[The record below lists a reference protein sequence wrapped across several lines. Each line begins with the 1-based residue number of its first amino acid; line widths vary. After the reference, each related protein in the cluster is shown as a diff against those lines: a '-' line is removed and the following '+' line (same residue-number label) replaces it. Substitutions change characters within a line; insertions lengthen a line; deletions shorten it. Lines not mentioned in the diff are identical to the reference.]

1 MKHRFGGTPGAMD
14 DDVPSRPVSPTS
26 PRVVDVLV
34 PVAIDQA
41 YSYRVP
47 RGQELKPGDVVAVPL
62 GPREV
67 LGVVWAEN
75 PNPDPRL
82 HNRLKDV
89 GEKLDVPPLRE
100 ELRRLVDWVANYT
113 LSARGQVLGM
123 TLRMGAHLGPERQRV
138 GVRQV
143 GPPPQRLTPARRR
156 LLELVADGLLHGKSE
171 LAKEAGVSPGV
182 IDGLVDEGTLG
193 VEPMPREPAAPLPDP
208 DFAPA
213 DFSPEQAAA
222 AETMRALVMAGGFQ
236 AALLDGVTGS
246 GKTEVYFEAVAEI
259 IRQGRQSLILMPE
272 IALTGQF
279 LERFAQRFG
288 VRPLEWHSELT
299 PRTRARN
306 WAAIAAGEA
315 RVVVGARSALFLPY
329 GDLGLI
335 VVDEEH
341 DQAYKQEDGAHYHAR
356 DMAVVRASI
365 AKIPVVLASAT
376 PSVETEVNARKGR
389 YKRIALPSRFGG
401 QHMPQIEAIDLRR
414 EGPMRGR
421 FISPRLAEQV
431 GFAIERHEQ
440 ALLFLNRRGYA
451 PLTLCRACGHRF
463 ACTICD
469 AWLVDHRFRQR
480 LVCHHCGFSMP
491 RPQVCPHCAAEQS
504 LVAVGPG
511 VERLQEEAASLFPQ
525 ARTMVLS
532 SDLISSIETM
542 RSELNA
548 IAEGRVDIIIG
559 TQLVAKGHNF
569 PRLNLVGV
577 VDADL
582 GLSNGDPRA
591 AERTFQLLN
600 QVIGRAGR
608 DQGRGVGFLQT
619 HQPEHPVMK
628 ALVACDREAFYASE
642 IEIRERTLYPPF
654 GRLAS
659 LIISAGDRPTA
670 EGFAR
675 KLAASAPLDE
685 RVQVLGPAEAPLA
698 VIKGRYRFRLL
709 VKSARGFDLSNY
721 LRSWLA
727 QGPKTK
733 GNLKLEVDVDPQ
745 SFL

>member
-1 MKHRFGGTPGAMD
+1 MDRSVPGK
-14 DDVPSRPVSPTS
+14 PSSTTS
-26 PRVVDVLV
+26 SGSRVVDVLV
-34 PVAIDQA
+34 PVALDHA

-47 RGQELKPGDVVAVPL
+47 RGVDLKPGDVVSVPL

-67 LGVVWAEN
+67 TAVVWAEN
-75 PNPDPRL
+75 ANPDPRL

-89 GEKLDVPPLRE
+89 SAKLDVPPLRE
-100 ELRRLVDWVANYT
+100 ELRTLVDWVANYT
-113 LSARGQVLGM
+113 LSARGMVLRM
-123 TLRMGAHLGPERQRV
+123 TLRMGEHLGPERVRM
-138 GVRQV
+138 GVRLI
-143 GPPPQRLTPARRR
+143 GDPPQRMTTARRR
-156 LLELVADGLLHGKSE
+156 LIEILSDGLLHGKSDA
-171 LAKEAGVSPGV
+171 AKEAGVSAGV
-182 IDGLVDEGTLG
+182 IDGLVDEGTLA
-193 VEPMPREPAAPLPDP
+193 VEPMPRALPPPAPDPTFAAP
-208 DFAPA
+208 
-213 DFSPEQAAA
+213 DFSPEQQSAAQVLQQLA
-222 AETMRALVMAGGFQ
+222 AKDAFQ
-236 AALLDGVTGS
+236 VALLDGVTGS
-246 GKTEVYFEAVAEI
+246 GKTEVYFEAVAEAV
-259 IRQGRQSLILMPE
+259 RRGRQVLILMPE

-279 LERFAQRFG
+279 LDRFARRFG

-306 WAAIAAGEA
+306 WASIAAGEA
-315 RVVVGARSALFLPY
+315 HVVVGARSALFLPY
-329 GDLGLI
+329 ADLGLI

-341 DQAYKQEDGAHYHAR
+341 DQAYKQDDGAHYHAR
-356 DMAVVRASI
+356 DMAVVRAHI
-365 AKIPVVLASAT
+365 AKIPIVLASAT
-376 PSVETEVNARKGR
+376 PSVESEVNARKGR
-389 YKRIALPSRFGG
+389 YLRVPLPSRFGG
-401 QHMPQIEAIDLRR
+401 QHMPHIEAIDLRR
-414 EGPMRGR
+414 AGPPRGR
-421 FISPRLAEQV
+421 FISPPLAE
-431 GFAIERHEQ
+431 AIKIAVERREQ

-491 RPQVCPHCAAEQS
+491 RPHQCPHCAAEES
-504 LVAVGPG
+504 LAAVGPG
-511 VERLQEEAASLFPQ
+511 VERLQEEAAALFPD

-532 SDLISSIETM
+532 SDLITSIETM
-542 RSELNA
+542 RSELNE

-608 DQGRGVGFLQT
+608 EQGRGVGYLQT

-628 ALVACDREAFYASE
+628 ALVACDREAFYDTE
-642 IEIRERTLYPPF
+642 IEQRERALYPPF

-659 LIISAGDRPTA
+659 LIVSAGDRPTA

-675 KLAASAPLDE
+675 KLAAVAPIDE
-685 RVQVLGPAEAPLA
+685 RIQVLGPAEAPLA

-709 VKSARGFDLSNY
+709 VKSARGVDLSHY
-721 LRSWLA
+721 LREWLA
-727 QGPKTK
+727 AGPKTK

>member
-1 MKHRFGGTPGAMD
+1 MD
-14 DDVPSRPVSPTS
+14 DSRTSPTS
-26 PRVVDVLV
+26 NASTRVVDVQV
-34 PVAIDQA
+34 PVAVDQA

-47 RGQELKPGDVVAVPL
+47 RGLDLKPGDVVAVPL

-89 GEKLDVPPLRE
+89 AEKLDVPPLRE

-113 LSARGQVLGM
+113 LSPRGQVLRM
-123 TLRMGAHLGPERQRV
+123 TLRMGELGPERQRM
-138 GVRQV
+138 GVRLV
-143 GPPPQRLTPARRR
+143 GPPPQRMTPARRR
-156 LLELVADGLLHGKSE
+156 LIEILSDGLLHGKSDV
-171 LAKEAGVSPGV
+171 AKEAGVSPGV
-182 IDGLVDEGTLG
+182 IDGLVDEGTLH
-193 VEPMPREPAAPLPDP
+193 VEAMPREPAAPTPDP

-213 DFSPEQAAA
+213 DFSPEQARA
-222 AETMRALVMAGGFQ
+222 AETMRELVKPGGGFQ

-246 GKTEVYFEAVAEI
+246 GKTEVYFEAVAEVV
-259 IRQGRQSLILMPE
+259 RQGRQCLILMPE

-279 LERFAQRFG
+279 LDRFALRFG

-315 RVVVGARSALFLPY
+315 QVVVGARSALFLPY
-329 GDLGLI
+329 ADLGLI
-335 VVDEEH
+335 IVDEEH

-365 AKIPVVLASAT
+365 ARIPIVLASAT

-389 YKRIALPSRFGG
+389 YRRIPLPSRFGG

-414 EGPMRGR
+414 EPPMRGR

-431 GFAIERHEQ
+431 GHAIERREQ

-491 RPQVCPHCAAEQS
+491 RPLQCPHCAAEQS

-511 VERLQEEAASLFPQ
+511 VERLQEEASSLFPD

-532 SDLISSIETM
+532 SDLITSIEAM
-542 RSELNA
+542 RSELND

-642 IEIRERTLYPPF
+642 IEARERTLYPPF

-675 KLAASAPLDE
+675 QLASSAPVDE

-709 VKSARGFDLSNY
+709 VKSVRSFDLSNY
-721 LRSWLA
+721 LRQWLA

>member
-1 MKHRFGGTPGAMD
+1 MD
-14 DDVPSRPVSPTS
+14 HATRASPPSASSTRI
-26 PRVVDVLV
+26 VDVLV
-34 PVAIDQA
+34 PVALNQT

-47 RGQELKPGDVVAVPL
+47 REMELAPGDVIAVPL

-67 LGVVWAEN
+67 VGVVWAAN
-75 PNPDPRL
+75 ANPDPRL

-89 GEKLDVPPLRE
+89 TEKLDVPPLKT
-100 ELRRLVDWVANYT
+100 ELRSLVDWVANYT
-113 LSARGQVLGM
+113 LSARGMVLRM
-123 TLRMGAHLGPERQRV
+123 CLRMGEHLGPERARP
-138 GVRQV
+138 GVRLA
-143 GPPPQRLTPARRR
+143 GPPPGRMTPARRR
-156 LLELVADGLLHGKSE
+156 VIQALSDGLLHGKSDV
-171 LAKEAGVSPGV
+171 AREAGVSVGV
-182 IDGLVDEGTLG
+182 VDGLIDEGTL
-193 VEPMPREPAAPLPDP
+193 VTEAMPRAAPPPAPDP
-208 DFAPA
+208 SFAIPE
-213 DFSPEQAAA
+213 FSRQQRAAVDA
-222 AETMRALVMAGGFQ
+222 MRALAANGTFHV
-236 AALLDGVTGS
+236 ALLDGVTGS
-246 GKTEVYFEAVAEI
+246 GKTEVYFEAIAEV
-259 IRQGRQSLILMPE
+259 IRRGRQSLILMPE

-279 LERFAQRFG
+279 LDRFARRFG
-288 VRPLEWHSELT
+288 VRPVEWHSELT
-299 PRTRARN
+299 PRTRQRN
-306 WAAIAAGEA
+306 WAAIASGEA
-315 RVVVGARSALFLPY
+315 SVVVGARSALFMPY
-329 GDLGLI
+329 AELGLI

-341 DQAYKQEDGAHYHAR
+341 DQSYKQEDGAHYHAR
-356 DMAVVRASI
+356 DMAVVRAHI

-376 PSVETEVNARKGR
+376 PSVETEVNARKAR
-389 YKRIALPSRFGG
+389 YQRVALPSRFGG
-401 QHMPQIEAIDLRR
+401 QHMPHIEAIDLRR
-414 EGPMRGR
+414 EAPPRGR
-421 FISPRLAEQV
+421 FISPKLAEQI
-431 GFAIERHEQ
+431 GFAVERREQ

-491 RPQVCPHCAAEQS
+491 RPHVCPNCAAEES
-504 LVAVGPG
+504 LAAVGPG
-511 VERLQEEAASLFPQ
+511 VERLAEEAATLFPD
-525 ARTMVLS
+525 ARTIVLS
-532 SDLISSIETM
+532 SDLITSIETM
-542 RSELNA
+542 RSELNE

-559 TQLVAKGHNF
+559 TQLVAKGHHF

-591 AERTFQLLN
+591 AERTWQLLN

-608 DQGRGVGFLQT
+608 DQGRGVGYLQT
-619 HQPEHPVMK
+619 HQPDHPVMK

-642 IEIRERTLYPPF
+642 IESREKSGYPPF

-675 KLAASAPLDE
+675 RLASVAPIDE
-685 RVQVLGPAEAPLA
+685 GVQVLGPAEAPLA

-709 VKSARGFDLSNY
+709 AKSRRNFDLSEY
-721 LRSWLA
+721 LREWLA
-727 QGPKTK
+727 GGPKTK

>member
-1 MKHRFGGTPGAMD
+1 MDHAPRTGTSP
-14 DDVPSRPVSPTS
+14 PTS
-26 PRVVDVLV
+26 TRVVDVLV
-34 PVAIDQA
+34 PVALDRT

-47 RGQELKPGDVVAVPL
+47 RGMELKAGDLVGVPL

-67 LGVVWAEN
+67 LAVVWADNAN
-75 PNPDPRL
+75 PEPRL

-89 GEKLDVPPLRE
+89 SEKLDVPPLRS
-100 ELRRLVDWVANYT
+100 ELRSLVDWVANYT
-113 LSARGQVLGM
+113 LSARGMVLRM
-123 TLRMGAHLGPERQRV
+123 CLRMGEDLGPERVRM
-138 GVRQV
+138 GVRLA
-143 GPPPQRLTPARRR
+143 GAPPKRLTPARRR
-156 LLELVADGLLHGKSE
+156 LIEVLSDGLLHGKSE
-171 LAKEAGVSPGV
+171 AAKEAGVSVGV
-182 IDGLVDEGTLG
+182 VDGLVDEGTL
-193 VEPMPREPAAPLPDP
+193 VTEAMPRAVPPPPPDP
-208 DFAPA
+208 
-213 DFSPEQAAA
+213 SYGRPEFTRQQRSAVDA
-222 AETMRALVMAGGFQ
+222 MRALAANGTFHV
-236 AALLDGVTGS
+236 ALLDGVTGS

-259 IRQGRQSLILMPE
+259 IRRGKQSLILMPE

-279 LERFAQRFG
+279 LDRFAQRFG

-315 RVVVGARSALFLPY
+315 PVVVGARSALFLPY
-329 GDLGLI
+329 ADLGLI

-341 DQAYKQEDGAHYHAR
+341 DQAYKQDDGVHYHAR
-356 DMAVVRASI
+356 DMAVVRAHI
-365 AKIPVVLASAT
+365 AKIPIVLASAT

-389 YKRIALPSRFGG
+389 YQRVVLPARFGG
-401 QHMPQIEAIDLRR
+401 QNMPQIEAIDLRR
-414 EGPMRGR
+414 EAPPRGR
-421 FISPRLAEQV
+421 FISPRLAEQIK
-431 GFAIERHEQ
+431 FAVERREQ

-491 RPQVCPHCAAEQS
+491 RPPVCLNCAAEQS

-511 VERLQEEAASLFPQ
+511 VERLQEEAASLFPDT
-525 ARTMVLS
+525 RTMVLS
-532 SDLISSIETM
+532 SDLITSIETM
-542 RSELNA
+542 RSELNE
-548 IAEGRVDIIIG
+548 IAAGRVDIIIG

-582 GLSNGDPRA
+582 GLGNGDPRA
-591 AERTFQLLN
+591 AERTWQLLN

-608 DQGRGVGFLQT
+608 DQGRGVGYLQT

-628 ALVACDREAFYASE
+628 ALVACDREAFYANE
-642 IEIRERTLYPPF
+642 IEARERTLYPPF

-659 LIISAGDRPTA
+659 LIVSAGDRPTA
-670 EGFAR
+670 EGYAR
-675 KLAASAPLDE
+675 RLAAVAPRDE

-709 VKSARGFDLSNY
+709 VKSARGFDLSDY
-721 LRSWLA
+721 VREWLA
-727 QGPKTK
+727 AGPKTK